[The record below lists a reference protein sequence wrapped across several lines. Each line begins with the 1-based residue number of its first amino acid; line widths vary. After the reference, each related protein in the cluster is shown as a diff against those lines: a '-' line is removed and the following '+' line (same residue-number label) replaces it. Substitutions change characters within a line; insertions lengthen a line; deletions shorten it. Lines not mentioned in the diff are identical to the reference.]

1 MSPAKDGNYFVR
13 VATRKGLDELQKSN
27 NGILFNEDFNSWSYI
42 RKVLIRA
49 TVSPSAL
56 RFAVTTLSNVFHDL
70 EKLWDS
76 LIEEQGQ
83 FLHDEQ
89 EKSVEIDF
97 ATWAKRI
104 FAETTMLLI
113 VGRQPNLLSTYY
125 NRITN
130 KNNIQKNSNE
140 EFLDR
145 LAIASDCVQYYV
157 SVPSFIL
164 KERRKEIEGI
174 DDKRKLKPDMLSMLL
189 IANTPKD
196 ITQGISN
203 NSDKNS
209 MTDKEVGDNIVEVIN
224 EGIDS
229 PTNALSFILHCVGNN
244 PDVEQRIVDE
254 IEKVFDHGV
263 DFNNINEDLNK
274 LEYIEAVIKE
284 VLRIRPVTA
293 TISRFSTHS
302 DQIDEYKIPLSTQL
316 AINMMGLHKNPNYWK
331 EPMEFNPSRFLA
343 NSSNSNEEIYNKNA
357 FMYFGGGLRMCPGRQ
372 LAITQLK
379 MMIVLL
385 YNKYKFEVITK
396 EPSMQ
401 HNVNIQCK
409 ELKIRIKCRKI
420 KVY

>member
-1 MSPAKDGNYFVR
+1 MYQYFYHRKDIPSWLHQSSLKYGDIFELYFGSDKCLMISDLRIVERVMSPAKDGNYFVR

-56 RFAVTTLSNVFHDL
+56 RFAVTTLNNVFHDL

-164 KERRKEIEGI
+164 
-174 DDKRKLKPDMLSMLL
+174 
-189 IANTPKD
+189 
-196 ITQGISN
+196 
-203 NSDKNS
+203 
-209 MTDKEVGDNIVEVIN
+209 
-224 EGIDS
+224 
-229 PTNALSFILHCVGNN
+229 
-244 PDVEQRIVDE
+244 
-254 IEKVFDHGV
+254 
-263 DFNNINEDLNK
+263 
-274 LEYIEAVIKE
+274 
-284 VLRIRPVTA
+284 LRIRPVTA

-316 AINMMGLHKNPNYWK
+316 AINMMGT
-331 EPMEFNPSRFLA
+331 FNA
-343 NSSNSNEEIYNKNA
+343 
-357 FMYFGGGLRMCPGRQ
+357 
-372 LAITQLK
+372 T
-379 MMIVLL
+379 
-385 YNKYKFEVITK
+385 
-396 EPSMQ
+396 
-401 HNVNIQCK
+401 
-409 ELKIRIKCRKI
+409 
-420 KVY
+420 